1 MQKRDILNSPRLL
14 EIKKRRRKIFLRKFS
29 IFVFLVLVLIASLT
43 YLSRLSRLNITEI
56 KISGNQVTE
65 TENIKNVVNDT
76 LSGNYFWF
84 FPKTNIFLYSKNKII
99 EALATKFQRLK
110 DVNIKTDQNRVLEIS
125 VTERIPKYTWCGEV
139 LPDNADGISSC
150 YFLDDTGFIFDE
162 APQFA
167 GSVYFKFFGKTTG
180 NENPIGSAI
189 IPDYFKDFI
198 LFKNSLENIGI
209 KPVGFYRIGDG
220 YAKIYLSSNTTS
232 FGPEIIFKEN
242 SDFQKL
248 SENLQSALD
257 VEPFHTDFV
266 KKYYSLL
273 YINLSFGNKVVYKFK
288 P

>member
-43 YLSRLSRLNITEI
+43 YLSRLSRLNIAEI

-125 VTERIPKYTWCGEV
+125 VTERIPKYTGAV
-139 LPDNADGISSC
+139 KFYQTMLTVFHLA
-150 YFLDDTGFIFDE
+150 IF
-162 APQFA
+162 
-167 GSVYFKFFGKTTG
+167 
-180 NENPIGSAI
+180 
-189 IPDYFKDFI
+189 
-198 LFKNSLENIGI
+198 
-209 KPVGFYRIGDG
+209 
-220 YAKIYLSSNTTS
+220 
-232 FGPEIIFKEN
+232 
-242 SDFQKL
+242 
-248 SENLQSALD
+248 
-257 VEPFHTDFV
+257 
-266 KKYYSLL
+266 
-273 YINLSFGNKVVYKFK
+273 
-288 P
+288 